1 MKIYLATNN
10 KGKIR
15 EINSLFKDTGIEFIG
30 GVDLSSVVED
40 GNGYRE
46 NALIKA
52 LFVYKLSGTYV
63 VSEDSGLEVDALQG
77 APGVHSARYA
87 DLLKANNATDNDN
100 IAKLLSALKDVPK
113 DKRTAKYVSAF
124 CFIDGGAESFFMGEV
139 HGKIIDSPR
148 GNRGFGYDP
157 VFVPDGYDKTFAELG
172 GEVKNKISHRAVASA
187 KLRDFL
193 VDKFVRSNG

>member
-15 EINSLFKDTGIEFIG
+15 EINTLFKGTGIEFIG

-40 GNGYRE
+40 GNDYRD

-52 LFVYKLSGTYV
+52 LFVYKHSSTYV
-63 VSEDSGLEVDALQG
+63 VSEDSGLEVDALDG

-87 DLLKANNATDNDN
+87 DLLKANNAADIDN
-100 IAKLLSALKDVPK
+100 IAKLLTALKDVPLE
-113 DKRTAKYVSAF
+113 KRTAKYVSAF
-124 CFIDGGAESFFMGEV
+124 CFIDGGVESFFMGEV
-139 HGKIIDSPR
+139 HGKIIDAPR
-148 GNRGFGYDP
+148 GTLGFGYDP
-157 VFVPDGYDKTFAELG
+157 IFVPDGYDRTFAELG
-172 GEVKNKISHRAVASA
+172 DEVKNKISHRAVASA

-193 VDKFVRSNG
+193 VDKFLKRSG